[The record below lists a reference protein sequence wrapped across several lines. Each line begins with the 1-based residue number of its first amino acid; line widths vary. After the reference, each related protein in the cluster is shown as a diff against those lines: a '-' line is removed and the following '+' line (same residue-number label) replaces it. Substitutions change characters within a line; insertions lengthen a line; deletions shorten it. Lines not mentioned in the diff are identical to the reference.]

1 MNKKYTYS
9 ILKYSHSAF
18 LGESL
23 NVGLLVY
30 FREHNRFY
38 FKYSNRLTRLKAIYF
53 NVPEKTL
60 KNYLKE
66 INSKVELINKKVDSI
81 FSNEIESSLDLF
93 INNYFLPFDGSS
105 LQFENSITSFQ
116 YEKKESEILKH
127 LVNSYIYE
135 ISKTTIDK
143 EYEIGKKFYQSIKN
157 HVKEVGKSNHPNFYK
172 DYKVKNTTG
181 AEFNFKYAWQNGS
194 LNLIKPL
201 NFDLSEQRSI
211 ARKAHENY
219 GLFVDLESIASKENY
234 RYDLLLGR
242 PTKKELFK
250 EYDHSI
256 KLLEKIDRIKLI
268 EEPQISEY
276 TQKLIISINNYNA

>member
-1 MNKKYTYS
+1 MNNKYTYS
-9 ILKYSHSAF
+9 ILRYSHSAF

-30 FREHNRFY
+30 FNEQKRFY
-38 FKYSNRLTRLKAIYF
+38 FKYSGKLSRLKAIYS
-53 NVPEKTL
+53 NVPEKSL
-60 KNYLKE
+60 KNYLRE
-66 INSKVELINKKVDSI
+66 INSKVELLNKKIDEI
-81 FSNEIESSLDLF
+81 FHTEIDNSFDLF
-93 INNYFLPFDGSS
+93 ISNYFLPFDGSS
-105 LQFENSITSFQ
+105 LQFEKSIKSFQ
-116 YEKKESEILKH
+116 YHKKDEDIVSYLIK
-127 LVNSYIYE
+127 SYIYE
-135 ISKTTIDK
+135 SSESKVDK
-143 EYEIGKKFYQSIKN
+143 EYEIGKRFYQYVKN
-157 HVKEVGKSNHPNFYK
+157 HVKEVDKSNKPNFFR

-219 GLFVDLESIASKENY
+219 GLFVDLESVASKENF

-256 KLLEKIDRIKLI
+256 KLLEKIDRIQLI
-268 EEPQISEY
+268 EESKIIDY
-276 TQKLIISINNYNA
+276 TQKLITSISE

>member
-1 MNKKYTYS
+1 MENTYTYS

-18 LGESL
+18 LGEFL

-30 FREHNRFY
+30 FNKENKFY
-38 FKYSNRLTRLKAIYF
+38 FKYSSKLSRLKSIYH

-66 INSKVELINKKVDSI
+66 INYRVESINKKIDHI
-81 FSNEIESSLDLF
+81 FIDEINSSFELF
-93 INNYFLPFDGSS
+93 INDYFLPFDGSS
-105 LQFENSITSFQ
+105 LQFEESINSFQ
-116 YEKKESEILKH
+116 YRKNDNEVVEHLKESYLHESSQNK
-127 LVNSYIYE
+127 
-135 ISKTTIDK
+135 KDK
-143 EYEIGKKFYQSIKN
+143 EYEIGKRFYQSVKN
-157 HVKEVGKSNHPNFYK
+157 YVKEVGKSNKPNFYK

-194 LNLIKPL
+194 LNLVKPL

-219 GLFVDLESIASKENY
+219 GLFVDLESIASKENF
-234 RYDLLLGR
+234 RYDLLLIE

-256 KLLEKIDRIKLI
+256 KLLEKINRIKLI
-268 EEPQISEY
+268 EETKITTY
-276 TQKLIISINNYNA
+276 TKKLITSIS